1 MELQTQSL
9 RKASLSLAGRLN
21 IGLRQVHSNN
31 QARSVLRSIES
42 QQGPTNGKAIAHA
55 NQYAQEVLGSA
66 TYAPWLHVYTAING
80 TFTEGWI
87 PDNYY
92 AFVVGPNK
100 GGAAAGI
107 VNVKSFTN
115 RVLRSNAIPD
125 IAYSLAGVFYSRDF
139 RPMRTKELTTVLF
152 DGQDRIFFKADGS
165 CQGKAVWILTRDD
178 FKNGPPEFPD
188 GVFQSPIRQHQFFS
202 GISPNST
209 ATLRMTT
216 AKEPDG
222 SVAIKAAYIRGG
234 RSVDRFVSSQ
244 THVRVPLDKH
254 TGELSE
260 TGYMHDWRKID
271 RHPDTGFRFA
281 GNRIPHF
288 DNIVALCKS
297 LHESCPHFLCVG
309 WDTCVNEDD
318 QVEIM
323 EWNAQY
329 NDIKFSEAT
338 TGPCFSGLGW
348 EDLWKTR
355 VS

>member
-9 RKASLSLAGRLN
+9 RKASLSLVGRLN

-42 QQGPTNGKAIAHA
+42 QQGPTNAKAIAHA
-55 NQYAQEVLGSA
+55 NEYAQEVLGSA
-66 TYAPWLHVYTAING
+66 TYAPWLRVYTAIKG
-80 TFTEGWI
+80 AFTEGWI

-100 GGAAAGI
+100 GGAAASI
-107 VNVKSFTN
+107 AMVKSFTN
-115 RVLRSNAIPD
+115 RILMSDAIPD

-139 RPMRTKELTTVLF
+139 HPMRTDEVTTVLF
-152 DGQDRIFFKADGS
+152 DGQDHVVFKADGS
-165 CQGKAVWILTRDD
+165 CQGRGILVLTRDD
-178 FKNGPPEFPD
+178 FENGVPELPD
-188 GVFQSPIRQHQFFS
+188 GVFQTPIRQHEFFS
-202 GISPNST
+202 GISPNCT

-222 SVAIKAAYIRGG
+222 SVAIKAAYLRGG
-234 RSVDRFVSSQ
+234 RAADRFVSCR

-254 TGELSE
+254 TGEFSE
-260 TGYMHDWRKID
+260 TGYMHDWQKID

-288 DNIVALCKS
+288 ENIVALCKS
-297 LHESCPHFLCVG
+297 LHESCPHFVCVG
-309 WDTCVNEDD
+309 WDTCINEND

-355 VS
+355 MS